1 MFTKAF
7 NAIFMTRPFWN
18 EVNVPQS
25 LVLKI
30 YKEYLGTKNMIITS
44 RAESIKYIS
53 PIVNRLQREIL
64 DWIKSTNTNQVIKDL
79 YQIFDKCFRL
89 YITEKEARKQLV
101 DLNIS
106 DDDILDAFNC
116 NRNMAVNVLNAVNL
130 WLENAVLYQNEAD
143 PAQISE
149 DSTADSELFV
159 KLYLYGLTS
168 KALSLLSLSR
178 KFKEKELFY
187 GINLSFE
194 SNEPIDV
201 IRYHPVIYYNPALT
215 GNQDAFNLTVDDYK
229 QVDRSVFGIGFQK
242 EHGLSFLLSIYRQ
255 ELVSV
260 EGDIVAYSEKVK
272 RIAPRAG
279 VRNSTQYDAYCS
291 SIESV
296 LKSWGFPGE
305 INLSFDNDTLDLYI
319 NEKSRSDWG
328 KGYRAFI
335 MSAMVVG
342 LMRYCCENDRPH
354 PGFVIIDSPLVSLK
368 ERKKVSDEWINDYME
383 KSMIE
388 DIHSQDSSRQVI
400 FTYIPIA
407 KLLD

>member
-1 MFTKAF
+1 MEER
-7 NAIFMTRPFWN
+7 NAQLLEISN
-18 EVNVPQS
+18 KEQS
-25 LVLKI
+25 LLAQMS
-30 YKEYLGTKNMIITS
+30 KNIAII
-44 RAESIKYIS
+44 RHFDSI
-53 PIVNRLQREIL
+53 R
-64 DWIKSTNTNQVIKDL
+64 KSI
-79 YQIFDKCFRL
+79 
-89 YITEKEARKQLV
+89 E
-101 DLNIS
+101 
-106 DDDILDAFNC
+106 
-116 NRNMAVNVLNAVNL
+116 
-130 WLENAVLYQNEAD
+130 
-143 PAQISE
+143 
-149 DSTADSELFV
+149 
-159 KLYLYGLTS
+159 
-168 KALSLLSLSR
+168 
-178 KFKEKELFY
+178 
-187 GINLSFE
+187 
-194 SNEPIDV
+194 
-201 IRYHPVIYYNPALT
+201 
-215 GNQDAFNLTVDDYK
+215 
-229 QVDRSVFGIGFQK
+229 
-242 EHGLSFLLSIYRQ
+242 IYRQ

-279 VRNSTQYDAYCS
+279 VQNSTQYDAYCS

-400 FTYIPIA
+400 ILENKDLKYDLDYNYVEFSHEGDGRRGFIP
-407 KLLD
+407 

>member
-130 WLENAVLYQNEAD
+130 WLENAVLYQNEVD

-201 IRYHPVIYYNPALT
+201 IRYHPVIY
-215 GNQDAFNLTVDDYK
+215 
-229 QVDRSVFGIGFQK
+229 
-242 EHGLSFLLSIYRQ
+242 
-255 ELVSV
+255 
-260 EGDIVAYSEKVK
+260 
-272 RIAPRAG
+272 
-279 VRNSTQYDAYCS
+279 
-291 SIESV
+291 
-296 LKSWGFPGE
+296 
-305 INLSFDNDTLDLYI
+305 
-319 NEKSRSDWG
+319 
-328 KGYRAFI
+328 
-335 MSAMVVG
+335 
-342 LMRYCCENDRPH
+342 
-354 PGFVIIDSPLVSLK
+354 
-368 ERKKVSDEWINDYME
+368 
-383 KSMIE
+383 
-388 DIHSQDSSRQVI
+388 
-400 FTYIPIA
+400 
-407 KLLD
+407 